1 MRRIRRLAILLVL
14 LVLLPAS
21 SLAATRAL
29 LVACSSFLSQ
39 PELGNAVSGNLQMIG
54 SALLGAQPRLASLSI
69 EDGTVGTPQA
79 LGTAISD
86 AFSAAAEDDLSI
98 LYLCTHGVLS
108 SDDQAVYLLLGDG
121 QTESM
126 LTGGE
131 LYDMVAGIQGEKL
144 LIIDACSSGA
154 LIGRTMEAGEQL
166 GRSSSA
172 AAPFLSDPSVH
183 VLTSAE
189 GYESSWY
196 YDGEGLSTGAVSYFA
211 SALSSGLGLYGAL
224 EADLNGDGRVT
235 LSELHSHL
243 NVAVPSSSSQLLST
257 SADAIALPTARGA
270 MLTRPLTGFSYGE
283 LLLTADDPT
292 LEFSFTVTRETGV
305 QYRIVDF
312 DAGSW
317 NWAEAKVFLDED
329 GTLAPG
335 RKTRELTLS
344 DVAPGDSGYV
354 MLQIFALE
362 GDELIL
368 CSERLIG
375 VQPSGTDAQLALDC
389 TSPYSPGESEL
400 LIRVDLSIP
409 AELTVSVHNAEGEL
423 IRRLCTSQLTHP
435 SPDGLWHISWDGR
448 DEDGFPVPAGT
459 YTLAAEAVI
468 CGVRQKA
475 TAVIRVPG
483 ARAW

>member
-1 MRRIRRLAILLVL
+1 M
-14 LVLLPAS
+14 
-21 SLAATRAL
+21 
-29 LVACSSFLSQ
+29 
-39 PELGNAVSGNLQMIG
+39 
-54 SALLGAQPRLASLSI
+54 
-69 EDGTVGTPQA
+69 
-79 LGTAISD
+79 
-86 AFSAAAEDDLSI
+86 
-98 LYLCTHGVLS
+98 
-108 SDDQAVYLLLGDG
+108 
-121 QTESM
+121 
-126 LTGGE
+126 
-131 LYDMVAGIQGEKL
+131 
-144 LIIDACSSGA
+144 
-154 LIGRTMEAGEQL
+154 
-166 GRSSSA
+166 
-172 AAPFLSDPSVH
+172 
-183 VLTSAE
+183 
-189 GYESSWY
+189 
-196 YDGEGLSTGAVSYFA
+196 SYFA

-317 NWAEAKVFLDED
+317 NWAEAKVFLDEG